1 MKIYISGPI
10 TGTDDYMQR
19 FVKAT
24 EKLANEGFIPINPA
38 AVNSMLPK
46 ETTYEEYM
54 KMSLTMLDMCE
65 GIYMMEGWEKS
76 KGACIEFGYATA
88 KELIILSEVLQS
100 YSAKV
105 KLK

>member
-19 FVKAT
+19 FAKAT